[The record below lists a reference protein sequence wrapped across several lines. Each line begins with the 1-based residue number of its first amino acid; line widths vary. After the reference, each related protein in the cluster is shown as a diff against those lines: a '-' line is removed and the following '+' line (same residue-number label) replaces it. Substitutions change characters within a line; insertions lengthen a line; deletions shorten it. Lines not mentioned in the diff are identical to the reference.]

1 MPDESDEIRE
11 PEEAL
16 PAGGRAD
23 PGEEDPRLDDN
34 DGFLEVDDRQS
45 EEIREIFGTSF
56 PQYLQ
61 PVEEIIEQV
70 LSGKGDTES
79 LEALDGMLASLEAAS
94 LQMGFEDV
102 HKLLD
107 HLHKRVSELDC
118 ASSDPVPADVREAIL
133 GDILELRDLAEKMGG
148 GGPTESHKRQNTIF
162 TALKGKKGIGDLVLR
177 RLSAAGLVTVE
188 QLRMAKPDEIGA
200 VTGLGPDIV
209 QNLLEVLSEEEAS
222 AAPPQEPQAV
232 EKAAG
237 MPAEVESL
245 HQQVLGKLRAE
256 VEAESFLEE
265 LKTEVRRLRSRVLER
280 RAQLNSLE
288 ESLGAT
294 KRSLRLL
301 SGRMAER
308 SASIDEIRAKRDALA
323 RRCASSEEKMHR
335 EEIRIEALSR
345 EKRSLREQLAGLG
358 GAVGGLLGSLG
369 KMRRLVARG
378 RLPETE

>member
-1 MPDESDEIRE
+1 MPNDSDDPRE
-11 PEEAL
+11 PEEVL
-16 PAGGRAD
+16 PTNGQPD
-23 PGEEDPRLDDN
+23 PGGEDPRLDEN

-79 LEALDGMLASLEAAS
+79 LNALDGMLASLQAAS
-94 LQMGFEDV
+94 LQMGFEDI
-102 HKLLD
+102 HNLLN
-107 HLHKRVSELDC
+107 HLHKQVSKLDC
-118 ASSDPVPADVREAIL
+118 ASGDPVPADAREAIL
-133 GDILELRDLAEKMGG
+133 GDVLELRDLADKMGG
-148 GGPTESHKRQNTIF
+148 GGPAGSGQHQNTIF
-162 TALKGKKGIGDLVLR
+162 TALKGKEGIGDLVLR
-177 RLSAAGLVTVE
+177 RLSAAGLVTVD

-209 QNLLEVLSEEEAS
+209 QNLLEVLSEEDSS
-222 AAPPQEPQAV
+222 AAPPREPQAV

-237 MPAEVESL
+237 VPAEVGSL
-245 HQQVLGKLRAE
+245 HEQLLGKLRVE
-256 VEAESFLEE
+256 IEAEASLEE
-265 LKTEVRRLRSRVLER
+265 LKTEVRKLRSRVLER

-288 ESLGAT
+288 ESLEET

-308 SASIDEIRAKRDALA
+308 SVFIGEIRAKRDALA

-335 EEIRIEALSR
+335 EEIRIQALSR
-345 EKRSLREQLAGLG
+345 ERRGLREQLAGLG
-358 GAVGGLLGSLG
+358 RAIGGLIGSLG

-378 RLPETE
+378 RIPETE